1 MAEPAS
7 IVVSEAE
14 SAALVSRELAFAAV
28 RDAFLSLSDSS
39 GQLNPVVMAPGIAEG
54 DTFSLKSGS
63 AAAAGLLGFKCGA
76 YFTGA
81 DSLDLP
87 RHSSNTLLLDPVSG
101 RLQAIVGASEVNCYR
116 TAAANAVAAK
126 VLARQDATVLTVV
139 GAGHQAW
146 YEVDALAGQ
155 FALEQVNI
163 VSRSA
168 SPAEALAA
176 RLDEEL
182 QGIAVKLLPAE
193 EAIPAADLLVT
204 VTTAREPL
212 FPAELVQ
219 AGTHVSAMGAD
230 QAGKQEL
237 PVELL
242 HQSSLFADLPA
253 QSLRVGEF
261 QHISDEVSQGRMEIN
276 LLGDVLAGKAAGRSK
291 EEQITVFDSSGVA
304 LQDLFV
310 ARRILDAYL
319 AQGGIVTGV
328 D

>member
-1 MAEPAS
+1 MTEPGA
-7 IVVSEAE
+7 IVVSEAD
-14 SAALVSRELAFAAV
+14 SAALVNRELAFEAV
-28 RDAFLSLSDSS
+28 RDAFLCLSDGS
-39 GQLNPVVMAPGIAEG
+39 GQLNPVVMAPGITAG

-63 AAAAGLLGFKCGA
+63 ASAAGLLGFKCGA

-81 DSLDLP
+81 DALDLP

-126 VLARQDATVLTVV
+126 TLAREDASRLTVV

-146 YEVDALAGQ
+146 YEINALAAQ
-155 FALEQVNI
+155 FELEQINI
-163 VSRSA
+163 VSRNA
-168 SPAEALAA
+168 SRAQALADS
-176 RLDEEL
+176 LNQEPGDV
-182 QGIAVKLLPAE
+182 AVMLLAAE
-193 EAIPAADLLVT
+193 EAIPLADLLVT

-219 AGTHVSAMGAD
+219 SGTHVSAMGAD
-230 QAGKQEL
+230 QVGKQEL

-242 HQSSLFADLPA
+242 NRASLFADLPE

-261 QHISDEVSQGRMEIN
+261 QHVADEGSEGRMEIT
-276 LLGDVLAGKAAGRSK
+276 LLGDVLAGKAAGRK
-291 EEQITVFDSSGVA
+291 AREEITVFDSSGVA

-319 AQGGIVTGV
+319 SQTGAAE
-328 D
+328 

>member
-1 MAEPAS
+1 METNPT
-7 IVVSEAE
+7 VVSEAD
-14 SAALVSRELAFAAV
+14 SAALVNRELAFAAV
-28 RDAFLSLSDSS
+28 RDAFLCLSDGS
-39 GQLNPVVMAPGIAEG
+39 GQLNPVVMAPGIGEG

-81 DSLDLP
+81 DALGLP

-116 TAAANAVAAK
+116 TAAANAVAAEA
-126 VLARQDATVLTVV
+126 LARENSTTLTVV

-146 YEVDALAGQ
+146 YEINALEGR
-155 FALEQVNI
+155 FALERINV
-163 VSRSA
+163 VSRNA
-168 SPAEALAA
+168 SRGEALVA
-176 RLDEEL
+176 RLDQEL
-182 QGIAVKLLPAE
+182 QGVAAQLLSAE
-193 EAIPAADLLVT
+193 EAIPMADLLVT

-212 FPAELVQ
+212 FSAELVQ
-219 AGTHVSAMGAD
+219 PGTHVSAMGAD

-242 HQSSLFADLPA
+242 LRGSLFADLPA

-261 QHISDEVSQGRMEIN
+261 QHVADRMNEGSVEIT
-276 LLGDVLAGKAAGRSK
+276 LLGDVLAGKATGRGGR
-291 EEQITVFDSSGVA
+291 EQITVFDSSGVA

-319 AQGGIVTGV
+319 GQAGAGGQAG
-328 D
+328 